1 MGSLRHG
8 GILVGGLAAAVV
20 LAACGGGDSG
30 DATSDL
36 QSATA
41 KIQAEGTF
49 VDPEYGEQTNIA
61 GVGSGFILDEDG
73 TVVTNNHVVAGAAIL
88 RVEVEGRD
96 DPVNATVL
104 GVSEC
109 SDLAVID
116 LDGDGYPYLDVRPES
131 EEVEPGLE
139 VLAAGFPWTDER
151 TPEDVDYTL
160 TRGIVS
166 SVNADGETAWA
177 SVDSVLEHDAR
188 IRGGNSGGPL
198 VDEDAQVVGVNYS
211 GIESAD
217 QNFAIAYADAAPI
230 VERLRAGEDVESI
243 GLNGRAISDPEAE
256 ISGIWVSSVTSGS
269 PADLAGIEPGDI
281 ITSLENLDV
290 GTDATMEAYCDVL
303 RTKGTDAVLK
313 VEVLRISTEEVLEG
327 EINGEPLAMSFSFA
341 QELDAE
347 DPGTDVYA
355 EYMPINDDSGA
366 IEVYVPTEWSD
377 IDGAPE
383 PDFGPSIYAAP
394 DLQAF
399 LETWNTPGLILEVS
413 SDYGADDIEAVL
425 DEIELSECTG
435 TGREPYEDP
444 LYTGLFE
451 AWESCGGTDTGVITM
466 AVAPEDGSFVIRLA
480 MQIVEERDLDA
491 LDTVIDTFIAE
502 L

>member
-1 MGSLRHG
+1 MAGPYRG
-8 GILVGGLAAAVV
+8 MLVGGAVVAVV

-36 QSATA
+36 QSATV

-61 GVGSGFILDEDG
+61 GVGSGFIIDEDG
-73 TVVTNNHVVAGAAIL
+73 TAVTNNHVVAGAAIL
-88 RVEVEGRD
+88 RVDVNGRD

-116 LDGDGYPYLDVRPES
+116 LDGDGYSYLDIRS
-131 EEVEPGLE
+131 EDDEVEPGLE
-139 VLAAGFPWTDER
+139 VLAAGFPWTEER

-166 SVNADGETAWA
+166 STNADGETAWA

-198 VDEDAQVVGVNYS
+198 VDEDARVVGVNYS

-230 VERLRAGEDVESI
+230 VARLRAGEDVDSI
-243 GLNGRAISDPEAE
+243 GINGRAFSDPEAE
-256 ISGIWVSSVTSGS
+256 LSGIWVSSVTSGS
-269 PADLAGIEPGDI
+269 PADSAGIEPGDI

-290 GTDATMEAYCDVL
+290 GAAATMEAYCDVL
-303 RTKGTDAVLK
+303 RTKGSDAVLK
-313 VEVLRISTEEVLEG
+313 VEVLRASTEEVLEG
-327 EINGEPLAMSFSFA
+327 EINGKPIEVSFSFA
-341 QELDAE
+341 QEFEADT
-347 DPGTDVYA
+347 GGGDVYA
-355 EYMPINDDSGA
+355 EYMPVTDDTET

-377 IDGAPE
+377 IDAAPNPE
-383 PDFGPSIYAAP
+383 FGPSIYAAP
-394 DLQAF
+394 DLQSF
-399 LETWNTPGLILEVS
+399 RDTWDTPGLILEVS
-413 SDYGADDIEAVL
+413 ADYGAGDIEAVL
-425 DEIELSECTG
+425 DEFQPVGCTG
-435 TGREPYEDP
+435 TGRETYEDP

-451 AWESCGGTDTGVITM
+451 AWESCGGTDTGIITL
-466 AVAPEDGSFVIRLA
+466 AVTPEDGGFVIRLA

-491 LDTVIDTFIAE
+491 LDTVLDTFIAD

>member
-1 MGSLRHG
+1 M
-8 GILVGGLAAAVV
+8 LVGGVVAAVV
-20 LAACGGGDSG
+20 LAACGGAGSG

-36 QSATA
+36 QSATV
-41 KIQAEGTF
+41 KIAAEGTF
-49 VDPEYGEQTNIA
+49 VDPEYGEQTNVA

-88 RVEVEGRD
+88 RVDVDGRD

-116 LDGDGYPYLDVRPES
+116 LDGDGYAYLDVRPES
-131 EEVEPGLE
+131 AEVEPGLD
-139 VLAAGFPWTDER
+139 VLAAGFPWTEER

-160 TRGIVS
+160 TRGIIS

-198 VDEDAQVVGVNYS
+198 VDEDARVVGVNYS

-230 VERLRAGEDVESI
+230 VERLRAGEDVESLGI
-243 GLNGRAISDPEAE
+243 NGRAISDPEAE

-269 PADLAGIEPGDI
+269 PADLTGIEPGDL

-290 GTDATMEAYCDVL
+290 GTDGTMEAYCDVL
-303 RTKGTDAVLK
+303 RTQGTDAVLK
-313 VEVLRISTEEVLEG
+313 VEVLRLSTEEVLEG
-327 EINGEPLAMSFSFA
+327 EINGEPLAVSFSFA
-341 QELDAE
+341 QEFEAD
-347 DPGTDVYA
+347 DTGGGDIYA
-355 EYMPINDDSGA
+355 EYMPVTDDTGA

-377 IDGAPE
+377 LDGAPNPE
-383 PDFGPSIYAAP
+383 FGPSIYAAP
-394 DLQAF
+394 DLESF
-399 LETWNTPGLILEVS
+399 LDTWDTPGLILEVS
-413 SDYGADDIEAVL
+413 GDYGAGDVEAVL
-425 DEIELSECTG
+425 DEFQPTGCSG
-435 TGREPYEDP
+435 TGREAYEDP

-451 AWESCGGTDTGVITM
+451 VWESCDGTDTGVITL
-466 AVAPEDGSFVIRLA
+466 AVTPEDGSFVIRLA

-491 LDTVIDTFIAE
+491 LDQVIDTFVAD